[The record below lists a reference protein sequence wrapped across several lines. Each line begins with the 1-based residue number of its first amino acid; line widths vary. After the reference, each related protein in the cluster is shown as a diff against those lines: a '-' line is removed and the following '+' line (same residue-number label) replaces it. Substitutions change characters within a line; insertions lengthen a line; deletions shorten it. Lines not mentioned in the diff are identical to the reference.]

1 MKKKNSLMRA
11 TSTLQVFFV
20 VIILQFILT
29 DVMTAICYNDIN
41 LPRLIGH
48 VSDDNNVF
56 MKAMAAS
63 EQLNA
68 LFVGGGSGS
77 PALLNQHSSDAP
89 IILRLDLE

>member
-1 MKKKNSLMRA
+1 MKKNSLMRA

-29 DVMTAICYNDIN
+29 DVMAVICYNDIN

-48 VSDDNNVF
+48 VSDAGDVY
-56 MKAMAAS
+56 MQAMAAS

-68 LFVGGGSGS
+68 LFVGGGSAS
-77 PALLNQHSSDAP
+77 PVLLNQHSSHAP